1 MRLSRWFAAVLIA
14 TTPALAHANDD
25 DFDPITVDVVDAL
38 NCHIDARAYNSF
50 ALSLSSTEDRGAARR
65 GWRAIKG
72 SNAFMSEYRLP
83 KPIAVTGSFQTS
95 HIAFTGS
102 AVLAVL
108 DLPDP
113 AALAKAEQI
122 TNQAD
127 PAAMLDALV
136 ADGTMTAQ
144 QAREIPRTNKFL
156 GERVIVDET
165 EHDDK
170 LKMSFKTSIKRVIS
184 TVTSHPGKTLYG
196 CAYQIEIVDDE
207 APAK

>member
-1 MRLSRWFAAVLIA
+1 MRFARLFAAGLLA
-14 TTPALAHANDD
+14 MAPALAQANDD

-38 NCHIDARAYNSF
+38 NCHIDARTYNGF
-50 ALSLSSTEDRGAARR
+50 ALSLNSTEDRGAGRR

-72 SNAFMSEYRLP
+72 SNAFMYEYRLP
-83 KPIAVTGSFQTS
+83 KPIAVTGNFQTS
-95 HIAFTGS
+95 HIAFTSS
-102 AVLAVL
+102 AVVAVL

-122 TNQAD
+122 VNQAD
-127 PAAMLDALV
+127 PAALLDALV
-136 ADGTMTAQ
+136 ADGTMTAE

-196 CAYQIEIVDDE
+196 CAYRIEIVDE
-207 APAK
+207 EEPAK

>member
-1 MRLSRWFAAVLIA
+1 MPFNRFFAAALIA
-14 TTPALAHANDD
+14 TTPALAQAKDD
-25 DFDPITVDVVDAL
+25 DFDPITVDVVDAI
-38 NCHIDARAYNSF
+38 NCHIDARTYNGF
-50 ALSLSSTEDRGAARR
+50 ALSLNSTDDRGASRR

-72 SNAFMSEYRLP
+72 TNAFMSEYRLP

-95 HIAFTGS
+95 HIALTSS

-127 PAAMLDALV
+127 ATVLLDALV
-136 ADGTMTAQ
+136 ADGTMTAE
-144 QAREIPRTNKFL
+144 QARQIPRTNKFL

-165 EHDDK
+165 EHDEK

-184 TVTSHPGKTLYG
+184 TVTSHPGKSLYG
-196 CAYQIEIVDDE
+196 CAYQIEIIDDE
-207 APAK
+207 EPAK